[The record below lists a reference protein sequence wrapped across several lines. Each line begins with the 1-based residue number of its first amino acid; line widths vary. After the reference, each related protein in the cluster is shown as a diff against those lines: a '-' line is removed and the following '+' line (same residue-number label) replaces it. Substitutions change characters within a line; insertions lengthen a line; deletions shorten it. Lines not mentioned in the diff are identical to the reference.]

1 MFNRVIAIAVLCVL
15 LLSSNAMAADDIAA
29 DENVRGGPFVKLG
42 RGLTNVIF
50 SGMEIP
56 SNVQRVVDVKGP
68 CSGFFEGMISGVF
81 YMSGRILSGV
91 YDVVTFPIPL
101 PFRYGALMKPDYVF
115 DSVTM
120 V

>member
-1 MFNRVIAIAVLCVL
+1 MFNRVMAIAVLCSL
-15 LLSSNAMAADDIAA
+15 LLFSNAMAAEDIV
-29 DENVRGGPFVKLG
+29 DKGDVHGGPFVKLG

-68 CSGFFEGMISGVF
+68 CSGFFEGMVSGMF
-81 YMSGRILSGV
+81 YGFGRILSGV

-101 PFRYGALMKPDYVF
+101 PSRYGALMKPDYVF